1 MTTPPGSPPPPT
13 APVPERF
20 RLDGRVAVVTGASS
34 ALGLAI
40 AHALGG
46 AGARIALGG
55 RRLDAVSEQCD
66 RLAADGVDCAPFRAN
81 VAESQ
86 QCRDAIAQVHE
97 TFGRID
103 VLVNNAGVGTAAPAT
118 REDPEQFRRTVEV
131 NLMGAY
137 WMTQACGRV
146 MPAGSAVVMISSI
159 LGLTTTELPQAG
171 YVSSKAGLLGLT
183 RDLARQWTGRKGIR
197 VNAVAPGFLSTGLT
211 ELTPDGFND
220 DFVSSRV
227 PAGRLGEPEEVAAAV
242 LFLAS
247 PASSF
252 VSGTVLAVDGGALIT

>member
-1 MTTPPGSPPPPT
+1 VTVG
-13 APVPERF
+13 VGQRF
-20 RLDGRVAVVTGASS
+20 RLDDRVAVVTGATSE
-34 ALGLAI
+34 LGLAI
-40 AHALGG
+40 ARAVGA
-46 AGARIALGG
+46 AGARVALASRRIDVIEG
-55 RRLDAVSEQCD
+55 RCADLRADGIDAAAFRLDVAQPESCTAATDQIID
-66 RLAADGVDCAPFRAN
+66 R
-81 VAESQ
+81 
-86 QCRDAIAQVHE
+86 
-97 TFGRID
+97 FGRVD

-137 WMTQACGRV
+137 WMSQACGRL
-146 MPAGSAVVMISSI
+146 MRPGSAVVMISSI
-159 LGLTTTELPQAG
+159 LGLTTTTLPQAG

-220 DFVSSRV
+220 EFVASRV
-227 PAGRLGEPEEVAAAV
+227 PAARLGEPDEVAAAV

-252 VSGTVLAVDGGALIT
+252 VSGAVLPVDGGALIT

>member
-1 MTTPPGSPPPPT
+1 VTVG
-13 APVPERF
+13 VGERF
-20 RLDGRVAVVTGASS
+20 RLDDRVAVVTGATSE
-34 ALGLAI
+34 LGLAI
-40 AHALGG
+40 ARAVGA
-46 AGARIALGG
+46 AGARVALASRRIDVIEG
-55 RRLDAVSEQCD
+55 RCADLRADGIDAAAFRLDVAQPESCTAATDQIID
-66 RLAADGVDCAPFRAN
+66 R
-81 VAESQ
+81 
-86 QCRDAIAQVHE
+86 
-97 TFGRID
+97 FGRVD

-137 WMTQACGRV
+137 WMSQACGRL
-146 MPAGSAVVMISSI
+146 MRPGSAVVMISSI
-159 LGLTTTELPQAG
+159 LGLTTTTLPQAG

-220 DFVSSRV
+220 EFVASRV
-227 PAGRLGEPEEVAAAV
+227 PAARLGEPDEVAAAV

-252 VSGTVLAVDGGALIT
+252 VSGAVLPVDGGALIT

>member
-1 MTTPPGSPPPPT
+1 MT
-13 APVPERF
+13 AVIERF
-20 RLDGRVAVVTGASS
+20 RLDGRVAVVTGATS
-34 ALGLAI
+34 ALGMAI
-40 AHALGG
+40 ARALGT
-46 AGARIALGG
+46 AGARIALAG
-55 RRLDAVSEQCD
+55 RRLDDVRAQCD
-66 RLAADGVDCAPFRAN
+66 LLSADGIDSTAVRADVAAPRDCDHAA
-81 VAESQ
+81 AEVM
-86 QCRDAIAQVHE
+86 AA
-97 TFGRID
+97 FGRID

-118 REDPEQFRRTVEV
+118 REDPGQFRRTVEV

-146 MPAGSAVVMISSI
+146 MAPGSAVVMISSI
-159 LGLTTTELPQAG
+159 LGITTTALPQAG

-220 DFVSSRV
+220 EFVATRV
-227 PAGRLGEPEEVAAAV
+227 PAARLGTPDEVAAAV

-247 PASSF
+247 PAASF
-252 VSGTVLAVDGGALIT
+252 VSGATLAVDGGALIT